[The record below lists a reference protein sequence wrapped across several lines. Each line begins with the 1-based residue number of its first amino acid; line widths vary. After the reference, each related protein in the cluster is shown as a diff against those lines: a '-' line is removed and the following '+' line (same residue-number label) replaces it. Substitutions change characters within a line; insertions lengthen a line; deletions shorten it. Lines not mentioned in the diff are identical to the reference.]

1 MIVARTQTIVQ
12 LTDALVAM
20 LDERAA
26 RSRRTRSSLIRE
38 ALETYLRDDLE
49 AEIDRQIVEGYT
61 RAPQDAGELHW
72 AQAGARDAIREEPW

>member
-1 MIVARTQTIVQ
+1 MAMARTQTLVQ
-12 LTDALVAM
+12 LSDALVAR
-20 LDERAA
+20 LDERAG
-26 RSRRTRSSLIRE
+26 RLRRTRSSLIRE
-38 ALETYLRDDLE
+38 ALESYLHDDVE